1 MSGGGSFSSDQTTL
15 TMAVIGADTLARAG
29 RARITSIQAKGIA
42 SSKLELHD
50 AATAGAAGAGN
61 LVATYNFGTE
71 GLEVYVP
78 GSGILF
84 KEGIVYELAG
94 SGGSATVTITGAQAY
109 GQHYFRNYCIRQN
122 FCY

>member
-15 TMAVIGADTLARAG
+15 LLDVVGANTLSRAG

-42 SSKLELHD
+42 SSTLLIYN
-50 AATAGAAGAGN
+50 AATSGAAGAGN

-84 KEGIVYELAG
+84 KEGIVYNLAG
-94 SGGSATVTITGAQAY
+94 AGGSATVTITGA
-109 GQHYFRNYCIRQN
+109 
-122 FCY
+122 

>member
-1 MSGGGSFSSDQTTL
+1 MGGGSFSSDQTTL
-15 TMAVIGADTLARAG
+15 LLDVVGADTLSRAG

-42 SSKLELHD
+42 SSTLIIYN

-84 KEGIVYELAG
+84 DEGIVYNLAG
-94 SGGSATVTITGAQAY
+94 AGGSVTLTITG
-109 GQHYFRNYCIRQN
+109 G
-122 FCY
+122 